1 MDNNEELTSK
11 LEREI
16 WLFEQWLTSIE
27 GQQGETH
34 ARIRAAYE
42 ECIDIRRTQLAQIEL
57 SKNEHI
63 TSELLTESA

>member
-42 ECIDIRRTQLAQIEL
+42 ECIAIRRAQLNEIEHQG
-57 SKNEHI
+57 SG
-63 TSELLTESA
+63 LLTESA